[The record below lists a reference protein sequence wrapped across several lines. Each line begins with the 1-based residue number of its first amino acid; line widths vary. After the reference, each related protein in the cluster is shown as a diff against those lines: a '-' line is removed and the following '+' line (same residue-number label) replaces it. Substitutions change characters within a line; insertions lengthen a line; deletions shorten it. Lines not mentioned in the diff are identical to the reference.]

1 MQDKMEVIVYHYSRQ
16 HDKKPLIGP
25 LVVRKCDINKKTWKL
40 YRLRGEVSATVY
52 ELGCNISFYLKRD
65 AVRTC
70 KELNAKMG
78 YAE

>member
-1 MQDKMEVIVYHYSRQ
+1 MKDQIPVIIYHVSRQ
-16 HDKKPLIGP
+16 HDMKPLIGP

-65 AVRTC
+65 AVQTC
-70 KELNAKMG
+70 KELNVKMG